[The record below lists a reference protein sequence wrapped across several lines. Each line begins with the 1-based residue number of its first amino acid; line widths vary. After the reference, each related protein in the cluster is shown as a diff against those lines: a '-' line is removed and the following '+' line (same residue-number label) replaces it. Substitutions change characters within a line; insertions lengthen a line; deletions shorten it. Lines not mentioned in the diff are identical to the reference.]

1 MSDINPKRK
10 CKGGAEKVRDKKLKI
25 LGKDGAKCRN
35 LVDLFKATP
44 IQTEDTSSQQTPSA
58 SKQPDT
64 NRNDENNQ
72 HSVQSVVPTNFIPT
86 LHLENVTEPSE
97 LTDNTTLAVADLN
110 AENDSSEEVT
120 ETSVIYGQ
128 AYKHLFSAY
137 KLLLTLSSTQVACE
151 RSFSKLKYIKNR
163 LRSSLSSTHL
173 EAFMLMS
180 TETDVLSEL
189 NNDTIIDH
197 VAEMAPG
204 LKKLLIL

>member
-44 IQTEDTSSQQTPSA
+44 IQTKDTSSQQTPSA

-72 HSVQSVVPTNFIPT
+72 HSVQSVVPTNLIPT

-110 AENDSSEEVT
+110 MNT
-120 ETSVIYGQ
+120 GTT
-128 AYKHLFSAY
+128 
-137 KLLLTLSSTQVACE
+137 KLW
-151 RSFSKLKYIKNR
+151 IKVRN
-163 LRSSLSSTHL
+163 
-173 EAFMLMS
+173 F
-180 TETDVLSEL
+180 
-189 NNDTIIDH
+189 
-197 VAEMAPG
+197 
-204 LKKLLIL
+204 